1 MPQARMTSDPSIT
14 ATALLLLNADRPR
27 AIDAFIDYF
36 GTAQRPVSSLPGVA
50 LPAKE
55 AV

>member
-14 ATALLLLNADRPR
+14 ATAHLLFQADRPR
-27 AIDAFIDYF
+27 AIDTVIDYF
-36 GTAQRPVSSLPGVA
+36 GTGQRPVSSLPAVA
-50 LPAKE
+50 LPARE

>member
-1 MPQARMTSDPSIT
+1 MLEVTTERDPSIT
-14 ATALLLLNADRPR
+14 AMPHRLMKPDQPR

-36 GTAQRPVSSLPGVA
+36 GTGGRAADSWPSAVI
-50 LPAKE
+50 AKE

>member
-1 MPQARMTSDPSIT
+1 MLQVATERDPSMSAMPRRLT
-14 ATALLLLNADRPR
+14 KVDHPR

-36 GTAQRPVSSLPGVA
+36 GTGQRAADSWPSA
-50 LPAKE
+50 MTAKE